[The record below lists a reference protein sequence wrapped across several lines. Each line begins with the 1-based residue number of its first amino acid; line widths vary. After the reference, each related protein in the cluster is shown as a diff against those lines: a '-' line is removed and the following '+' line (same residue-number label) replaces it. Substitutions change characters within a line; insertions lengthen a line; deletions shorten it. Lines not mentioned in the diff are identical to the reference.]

1 MVSPFSEAFLG
12 GGIAKEGA
20 ASHELSPNRRLP
32 RNAPHLLKRHSGAK
46 AVSLFSHGRGSPP
59 AVPGV
64 VCFAAVPAGSLAMSA
79 QGEITQLL
87 ADWSEGDEAAFKRL
101 LPLVYNE
108 LHKLANFYMRRER
121 QDHTLQTTALVHE
134 AYLRLVGQQNVQWQT
149 RAHFFAVAARAMR
162 NILVDHARSRG
173 RAKRGDGKPG
183 LPLGDVAVMSDER
196 ADELVA
202 VNTALDSLTAV
213 DPRKGRVFELRYFGG
228 MSVDEAAEALR
239 VSPAT
244 VTRDWRM
251 ARAWLRRELGN

>member
-1 MVSPFSEAFLG
+1 MP
-12 GGIAKEGA
+12 KQ
-20 ASHELSPNRRLP
+20 
-32 RNAPHLLKRHSGAK
+32 SG
-46 AVSLFSHGRGSPP
+46 LFPKGRGIPQP
-59 AVPGV
+59 VPCVG
-64 VCFAAVPAGSLAMSA
+64 CCAAGPTGSVGKSA

-87 ADWSEGDEAAFKRL
+87 TDWSEGNEAALKKL
-101 LPLVYNE
+101 LPLVYGE
-108 LHKLANFYMRRER
+108 LHRLANAYMRRER

-149 RAHFFAVAARAMR
+149 RAHFFAVAARVMR
-162 NILVDHARSRG
+162 NILVDHARGRG
-173 RAKRGDGKPG
+173 RAKRGEGKPG

-202 VNTALDSLTAV
+202 VNTALDGLAAI

-228 MSVDEAAEALR
+228 MSVDEAAEALK

-251 ARAWLRRELGN
+251 ARAWLRRELGT